1 MKITNLVV
9 LTAVALMLCG
19 CTTHENRKWIGVG
32 GSKADGVV
40 VLGIEVP
47 PKMGISETTV
57 EYDIE
62 QANTE
67 ADRRCKNWGYAG
79 AEIFRSEFPA
89 LIVCHP
95 QGFSLCWSK
104 TYRATY
110 QCLEKK

>member
-1 MKITNLVV
+1 MKNSRF
-9 LTAVALMLCG
+9 VALIAVSLLLYG

-40 VLGIEVP
+40 VLGIEIP
-47 PKMGISETTV
+47 PKMYISETMV
-57 EYDIE
+57 DYDIE
-62 QANTE
+62 QANSE

-79 AEIFRSEFPA
+79 AEIFRNDFPV
-89 LIVCHP
+89 LVVCHP
-95 QGFSLCWSK
+95 QGFSPCWSK